1 MGEFSG
7 EHWVS
12 ALWPEANHPGLTP
25 VSFGFATLFKH
36 QVL

>member
-7 EHWVS
+7 EGWVS
-12 ALWPEANHPGLTP
+12 ALWPEANRQGLP
-25 VSFGFATLFKH
+25 PISFGFATLFKH